1 MGRDYTGP
9 CADCYAGFSQCSL
22 FRYFL
27 DVLICTCMNLYV
39 LKCTWN
45 LYIVKCVLPSD
56 IGSNIGS
63 YSLAVAGMHPTREVK
78 LYVLHIYIT
87 YISIQFLLIGGKV
100 IHCLKFSSYN
110 HFLPEFTSSWTI
122 CCLNPSPGDC
132 CWRGRSQSCLHKE
145 KPREKPFVGKPWCQ
159 VDSQCC
165 QVVFFAKDLN
175 TDWDLQ

>member
-1 MGRDYTGP
+1 MIICLKPEEEDMVVSANIRLNVSALEPLLSKILNIKHCNRIFHRILNIIHRNLTSDNKKFLHRWAGRMGREYTGP

-27 DVLICTCMNLYV
+27 DVLLCTCMNLYV

-87 YISIQFLLIGGKV
+87 YTSIQFLLIGGKV
-100 IHCLKFSSYN
+100 IHCLK
-110 HFLPEFTSSWTI
+110 L
-122 CCLNPSPGDC
+122 
-132 CWRGRSQSCLHKE
+132 
-145 KPREKPFVGKPWCQ
+145 
-159 VDSQCC
+159 
-165 QVVFFAKDLN
+165 
-175 TDWDLQ
+175 